1 MLIVCTSMA
10 NVYISNREKYVYLYV
25 FVCSLSLSH
34 THTKCIVEV
43 YKTSLDILD
52 IKEVTSSGF
61 CMCMTYVFQ
70 VMPMQLC
77 RYVRVEQHISQ
88 SVQCR
93 APSFLSCYIL
103 AAW

>member
-1 MLIVCTSMA
+1 M
-10 NVYISNREKYVYLYV
+10 YISVIERNTYTCMCL
-25 FVCSLSLSH
+25 SALSLSHTH